1 MRVVSVNS
9 AVPKTVE
16 QRGKPT
22 STGIFKKP
30 TADPVRLTTTGVEG
44 DYVADTKNHGGPEM
58 AVYCIDRDVYERW
71 ESAALLPV
79 SIGSPLHLPPGVF
92 GENLTLEGMSDTMI
106 HIGDRFAIGHEGT
119 EIEVSMPR
127 TPCSMLGIAMGDMEF
142 PKRFLESC
150 HVGFYARVIHEGHV
164 RAGDLVRQ
172 TRADAAHLSV
182 AEVVRIRFFES
193 DNPARIARAL
203 ECRSLSPKWRT
214 WLEQRREELAT
225 GTSS

>member
-1 MRVVSVNS
+1 MRVVSVNI

-30 TADPVRLTTTGVEG
+30 TANPVRLTATGVEG

-71 ESAALLPV
+71 ESGAPLPA
-79 SIGSPLHLPPGVF
+79 SIGTPLHLSPGIF
-92 GENLTLEGMSDTMI
+92 GENLTLEGMSDTMV
-106 HIGDRFAIGHEGT
+106 HIGDRFAVGTEGA

-142 PKRFLESC
+142 PKRFLESN
-150 HVGFYARVIHEGHV
+150 HVGFYARVIREGHV
-164 RAGDLVRQ
+164 RAGDSIRQ
-172 TRADAAHLSV
+172 SRADAAHLSV
-182 AEVVRIRFFES
+182 AEVVRIRFFEN
-193 DNPARIARAL
+193 DNAERIARAL

-214 WLEQRREELAT
+214 WLEQRREELAA
-225 GTSS
+225 GKAS